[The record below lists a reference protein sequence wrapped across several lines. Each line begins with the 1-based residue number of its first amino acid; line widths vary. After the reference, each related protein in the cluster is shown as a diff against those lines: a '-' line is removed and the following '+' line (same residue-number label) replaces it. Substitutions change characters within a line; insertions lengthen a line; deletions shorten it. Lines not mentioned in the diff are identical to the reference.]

1 MEWLTATSDNRTV
14 KTLRLKIDPARLDS
28 PEAGRALSRAAAIL
42 RAGGMVAF
50 PTETVYGLGANAL
63 EAAAVQR
70 IFAAKR
76 RPSWDPVIVHIAPAA
91 GQAARRDVMLAPLI
105 REIPEAAHRLI
116 EAFWPGPLT
125 LLLPRSTTVPDAV
138 TAGRPLVGVRMP
150 SHPVA
155 LELIRRAGV
164 PIAAPSANT
173 FGHTSPTTADHVLHD
188 LDGRIDAIL
197 DAGPTAHGVESTVL
211 DPTQSPMVI
220 YRPGAVTAAQIR
232 AVAGEV
238 ALFHGG
244 AEPIETPA
252 QPLAAPGLGLRHY
265 APKARLILLDFPLD
279 RLSREL
285 ARAAATLPNE
295 RLGVMLPAE
304 VTAPSPNAQA
314 APAEMYSWGR
324 WLAPEELAHN
334 LYAGLRALDA
344 RGCSVILCPL
354 PPEEGIGA
362 ALRDRLRKAAQPAGT
377 RPAEI

>member
-1 MEWLTATSDNRTV
+1 MTATGDNRSV
-14 KTLRLKIDPARLDS
+14 KTIRLSVDPARLDS
-28 PEAGRALSRAAAIL
+28 PGAGQALDRAAAIL
-42 RAGGMVAF
+42 RAGGLVAF

-63 EAAAVQR
+63 DGAAVQR

-91 GQAARRDVMLAPLI
+91 GQAARRDVMLSPLV
-105 REIPEAAHRLI
+105 REVPEAARRLI

-125 LLLPRSTTVPDAV
+125 LLLPRSSAVPDAV
-138 TAGRPLVGVRMP
+138 TAGRTLVGMRMP

-164 PIAAPSANT
+164 PIAAPSANV

-197 DAGPTAHGVESTVL
+197 DAGPATHGVESTVL

-220 YRPGAVTAAQIR
+220 YRPGAVTAARIR
-232 AVAGEV
+232 EVAGRV
-238 ALFHGG
+238 TMFRGG

-279 RLSREL
+279 QLSREL
-285 ARAAATLPNE
+285 ARAAASLLGE
-295 RLGVMLPAE
+295 RMGIMLPAE
-304 VTAPSPNAQA
+304 VTLPASTA
-314 APAEMYSWGR
+314 AAEIYAWGR
-324 WLAPEELAHN
+324 WHAPEELAHN

-344 RGCSVILCPL
+344 RRCTVILCPL

-362 ALRDRLRKAAQPAGT
+362 ALRDRLRKAAHPG
-377 RPAEI
+377 I